1 MIRCVCLLA
10 ITPLLGQDA
19 NSLQSVKRI
28 FIDGL
33 GNKPQLSE
41 VKRDLASELRKSK
54 IFEVVDSAGQA
65 DATLTGH
72 GDTWLKGYY
81 SLNPRSGTSP
91 SNGEAMYGGYVS
103 VELKNRAG
111 VTLWSY
117 LATPHTGS
125 KNIAHDLSK
134 DVVKHLVSSY
144 SEPGRH

>member
-1 MIRCVCLLA
+1 MLA